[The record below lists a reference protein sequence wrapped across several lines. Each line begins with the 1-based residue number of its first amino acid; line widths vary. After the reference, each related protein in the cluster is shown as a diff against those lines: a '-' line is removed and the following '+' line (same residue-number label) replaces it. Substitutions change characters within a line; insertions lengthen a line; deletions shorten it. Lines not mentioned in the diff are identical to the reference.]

1 MFLNMLC
8 LQFCVHIAKCFYLF
22 FFLLLLI
29 VPQPEALPVDRRV
42 SEDPLRRCCHKE
54 PRFLNTCLHTSTF
67 EQQRCHQLH
76 IDKRSTIAPFS
87 SHLNG
92 SLNFA
97 AAQTRP
103 LIVFRRYAAANLPTP
118 YGIIV
123 QRICQTRIPMAVC
136 RG

>member
-1 MFLNMLC
+1 MRGLRLAPPLC
-8 LQFCVHIAKCFYLF
+8 PLQRKLRNSLEKGLSCF
-22 FFLLLLI
+22 
-29 VPQPEALPVDRRV
+29 PQPEALPVDRRV